1 SFRGRTADAPG
12 AHSRHASRCRS
23 PSFLY
28 RPGQEGL
35 AGRTHFHSHARRRPV
50 LHRQGRAGIG
60 GACIPR
66 GVAAAMTA
74 GILITGGIILCLII
88 LSFLFS
94 GTETG
99 MTAVSRAR
107 LHTLERAGDARAALV
122 ARLISRKDRLVGAL
136 LIGNNLVNILASALA
151 TSLFL
156 TLFGQAGVV
165 YATI

>member
-1 SFRGRTADAPG
+1 
-12 AHSRHASRCRS
+12 
-23 PSFLY
+23 
-28 RPGQEGL
+28 GL
-35 AGRTHFHSHARRRPV
+35 IA
-50 LHRQGRAGIG
+50 
-60 GACIPR
+60 
-66 GVAAAMTA
+66 
-74 GILITGGIILCLII
+74 

-107 LHTLERAGDARAALV
+107 LHTQGRGGDARATRV
-122 ARLISRKDRLVGAL
+122 ARLITRRDRLVGAL

-165 YATI
+165 YATIAMTVLLVIFSEILPKSWALARPEQFALFVSPFARLVTLILGPLS